1 MRPPIPLSFLAL
13 CLAGAAAGEEAPKGF
28 HAGRAE
34 GWFWYDD
41 PPRELE
47 APSPAEPRLE
57 EEPLADPE
65 EAGASPPAPSGPT
78 PLSSAWLREN
88 LDRYRDAAVDDP
100 TPAKVRAYLMLQR
113 VAMDRASAFAR
124 ATQAVTL
131 GDPLLDANA
140 ERPIASFGAQAMD
153 AQAHRA
159 RQALLAHLARQT
171 GLVFFYASTCP
182 YCEQQAPLL
191 EAIERTTGLEV
202 MAVALDGRP
211 MTSGAFQVDW
221 VPDRGQA
228 ALLGVRT
235 VPAIALM
242 RPPGEIRLVGQGL
255 MTRTDLERRILLVA
269 KQAGWVSEEAWEATL
284 PVQRSTAE
292 VSPAEI
298 DPEILEDPDR
308 LVAWLRGR
316 MAGDGVP

>member
-1 MRPPIPLSFLAL
+1 S
-13 CLAGAAAGEEAPKGF
+13 
-28 HAGRAE
+28 
-34 GWFWYDD
+34 
-41 PPRELE
+41 RE
-47 APSPAEPRLE
+47 
-57 EEPLADPE
+57 
-65 EAGASPPAPSGPT
+65 
-78 PLSSAWLREN
+78 
-88 LDRYRDAAVDDP
+88 
-100 TPAKVRAYLMLQR
+100 
-113 VAMDRASAFAR
+113 
-124 ATQAVTL
+124 
-131 GDPLLDANA
+131 
-140 ERPIASFGAQAMD
+140 I
-153 AQAHRA
+153 
-159 RQALLAHLARQT
+159 

-182 YCEQQAPLL
+182 YCARQAPLL

-211 MTSGAFQVDW
+211 MASGAFEVDW

-242 RPPGEIRLVGQGL
+242 RPPAEIRLVGQGL

-269 KQAGWVSEEAWEATL
+269 KQAGWISEEVWEATL

-292 VSPAEI
+292 VSPAKI

>member
-1 MRPPIPLSFLAL
+1 MRSPIPFSLLAL
-13 CLAGAAAGEEAPKGF
+13 LIAGAAASDEAPGGF
-28 HAGRAE
+28 HNGSAE
-34 GWFWYDD
+34 GWFWYED
-41 PPRELE
+41 PPPE
-47 APSPAEPRLE
+47 AEVVPDAVQPPEPQ
-57 EEPLADPE
+57 LAVEPE
-65 EAGASPPAPSGPT
+65 EADTSPPAPGGPT

-100 TPAKVRAYLMLQR
+100 TPAKVRAYLLLQR

-131 GDPLLDANA
+131 GDPLLDANV

-159 RQALLAHLARQT
+159 RQALLAHLSHRI

-182 YCEQQAPLL
+182 YCAQQAPLL

-211 MTSGAFQVDW
+211 MASGAFRVDW

-284 PVQRSTAE
+284 PGQRSTAE
-292 VSPAEI
+292 VNPAEI
-298 DPEILEDPDR
+298 DPDILEDPDR
-308 LVAWLRGR
+308 LVAWLRR
-316 MAGDGVP
+316 AMAGDGVP